1 MTKEGLSDAERVS
14 WRLAPKFLLA
24 RPRSRTDGLVCMR
37 AQAAR
42 LPPATWVVQIVLG
55 LGCGGGSNNTRRVTH
70 KFYSILQAAFSSN
83 AVFYACGT
91 RPLPSALVRPY
102 VHFRDLF

>member
-37 AQAAR
+37 AQAS
-42 LPPATWVVQIVLG
+42 
-55 LGCGGGSNNTRRVTH
+55 GCTSPSCHLGGSDCLRVGVWWGLEQHETRNT
-70 KFYSILQAAFSSN
+70 
-83 AVFYACGT
+83 
-91 RPLPSALVRPY
+91 
-102 VHFRDLF
+102 